1 MTSLKIDRILSYLAL
16 ASLFSLALFS
26 FTSTAL
32 SSTIHI
38 FVMPAG
44 LYFFYQALRNRQD
57 FYSISQLG
65 LWGVIIFGAIS
76 VLAAPD
82 MVNKLAGVAKLRY
95 FLVGILSIYAYRQIV
110 GKQLLDDSKIRLLLN
125 IFMIAVSIAT
135 ISGIIGLFTGYNP
148 LRFRAASDEWR
159 ATGMYGMA
167 ITYGYGI
174 QFVCILFC
182 GLLLYRHRLQQF
194 FNSKILVIATVIALA
209 GLYYSYTRG
218 AIIGFLI
225 ALPFLFYRKSK
236 KAFVAVMIT
245 GILIIS
251 LAVAAIATGKA
262 GGGRLFQS
270 LTSDSNMIR
279 ISQYR
284 AAWHG
289 FLENPLTGLG
299 YRNFEPHSVPL
310 KTKYNLGFLD
320 FSGHAHNNIM
330 EILAGTGIFG
340 FISVMVFILFWF
352 IESFRRRDEV
362 GLIMPAIV
370 VAFFISGLLQNTMM
384 DAENMYV
391 LMALYALSQVK
402 LRKDKVA

>member
-1 MTSLKIDRILSYLAL
+1 MTSLKIERILSYLAL

-38 FVMPAG
+38 FVIPAG
-44 LYFFYQALRNRQD
+44 LYFFYQAVKKRED

-65 LWGVIIFGAIS
+65 LWGLILFGTLS

-82 MVNKLAGVAKLRY
+82 MLHKLHSISKLKY
-95 FLVGILSIYAYRQIV
+95 FLVGILGIYAYRSIL
-110 GKQLLDDSKIRLLLN
+110 GRELDQKKIRLLLHL
-125 IFMIAVSIAT
+125 FMIAISIAT
-135 ISGIIGLFTGYNP
+135 ISGIIGFFSGYNP
-148 LRFRAASDEWR
+148 LRFRAATDEWR

-174 QFVCILFC
+174 QFACILFC
-182 GLLLYRHRLQQF
+182 GLLLYRDRLQQF
-194 FNSKILVIATVIALA
+194 FNTKILVIATLISLA

-245 GILIIS
+245 GVLVIS
-251 LAVAAIATGKA
+251 LAVAAIVAGKA
-262 GGGRLFQS
+262 GSGRLFQS

-299 YRNFEPHSVPL
+299 YRNFEAHSVLL

-320 FSGHAHNNIM
+320 FQGHAHNNFI
-330 EILAGTGIFG
+330 EVLAGTGIFG
-340 FISVMVFILFWF
+340 FISVLIFALFWF
-352 IESFRRRDEV
+352 VESFRRKDEV

-370 VAFFISGLLQNTMM
+370 VAFVISGQFQNTMM

-391 LMALYALSQVK
+391 LMALYAFSQIRPK
-402 LRKDKVA
+402 RELI